1 MIASS
6 MAYNK
11 LDNRQNTFILSYSLK
26 RYLLNKKRPSPGRQV
41 ITIQDSWHNS
51 CTPVKILTFSSASTE
66 FFIQVL
72 WGGHIDLYGWIQI
85 QLNEKF
91 WTYLVLTDA
100 INVTKAIKSIQLC
113 PNDVTEIA
121 FAVCVIKGNT

>member
-1 MIASS
+1 M
-6 MAYNK
+6 
-11 LDNRQNTFILSYSLK
+11 
-26 RYLLNKKRPSPGRQV
+26 
-41 ITIQDSWHNS
+41 
-51 CTPVKILTFSSASTE
+51 KILTFSSASTE

-91 WTYLVLTDA
+91 WTYLVLTDT